1 MKTNQ
6 PKPNRRSLLDVPCP
20 PAAVLLRKTGWMFD
34 AVLTFVLLLSS
45 AGPALATAN
54 PTPMAANTTVNHSAD
69 RASAIPRDQL
79 GAVAGKQ
86 YQGDGLS
93 VSARPE
99 GARLRCVF
107 QRLEGEA
114 TRTGLWLT
122 STVPNA
128 ANDRF
133 RVVAAAV
140 GRQRIE
146 PSTLNPQLS
155 TLPRTGHVAVEGQLV
170 RFARPGLVE
179 EYSVS
184 LDGVR
189 QDFVIAEKPD
199 GPGELRLELAVSG
212 ARVEPA
218 ACGTQL
224 VLEHSGRKIAYSRLR
239 VTDATGKELT
249 ARIVVGRRTP
259 CAPRPVTLGN
269 DSEPS
274 GGAQR
279 SARPTF

>member
-6 PKPNRRSLLDVPCP
+6 TKPSRRSLLDVPCP
-20 PAAVLLRKTGWMFD
+20 PAAVLLRKTGWIFD

-45 AGPALATAN
+45 AGPALATEN
-54 PTPMAANTTVNHSAD
+54 QTPKAANTTANHSAD

-114 TRTGLWLT
+114 TRAGLWLT
-122 STVPNA
+122 STVTNA
-128 ANDRF
+128 GNDRF
-133 RVVAAAV
+133 RVVASAV
-140 GRQRIE
+140 GRVPPCAPGAADRTPNLQH
-146 PSTLNPQLS
+146 STFNTPLEAL
-155 TLPRTGHVAVEGQLV
+155 GHVAVEGQLV
-170 RFARPGLVE
+170 RFTRPGLVE
-179 EYSVS
+179 EHSVS

-189 QDFVIAEKPD
+189 QDFVMAEKPD
-199 GPGELRLELAVSG
+199 GPGELRVELAVSG

-218 ACGTQL
+218 AFGAQL
-224 VLEHSGRKIAYSRLR
+224 VLENSGRRIAYSRLR

-249 ARIVVGRRTP
+249 ARLEVP
-259 CAPRPVTLGN
+259 
-269 DSEPS
+269 DKSEIRNPK
-274 GGAQR
+274 
-279 SARPTF
+279 